1 MAILS
6 IEPEERRCFINNTIL
21 IWIITFLVE
30 VLLSSSGILGFLL
43 WRARRTQAR
52 LRGEL
57 EQLRSARPAQATEKP
72 IPELVSDTGHLSEEE
87 KSSTLDHDIT
97 KNLQSS
103 AKMEQSFEQLQEK
116 NEFLAKWLDTLEMHV
131 IESGMNE
138 QKILTLQ
145 RMLQDAR
152 GELATLRQTN
162 IYLQQH
168 QQEKDILLRK
178 SADELRVSARQR
190 AMHQATIKE
199 LRATNAELMAQNTEL
214 KEKVLAELKAKVS
227 APSPEVNDNHE
238 QQALKQEI
246 HRLQTKLTEQ
256 ETAYHQLQKDYN
268 TLSIEYQRLFDSFQ
282 QS

>member
-1 MAILS
+1 MVSPSTEL
-6 IEPEERRCFINNTIL
+6 EERRCFMNNSML

-30 VLLSSSGILGFLL
+30 VLLLSSGILGYLL

-52 LRGEL
+52 LRVEL
-57 EQLRSARPAQATEKP
+57 EQLRSTRYSPATEQP
-72 IPELVSDTGHLSEEE
+72 IPEPLSDNMRRLEEE
-87 KSSTLDHDIT
+87 KSNTLDHDIT

-103 AKMEQSFEQLQEK
+103 PKMEQSFEQLQEK
-116 NEFLAKWLDTLEMHV
+116 NEFLVKWLDTLEMHV
-131 IESGMNE
+131 MESGMTE

-152 GELATLRQTN
+152 GELATLRQIN
-162 IYLQQH
+162 IHLQQH
-168 QQEKDILLRK
+168 QHEKDILLRK
-178 SADELRVSARQR
+178 SADELRASARQR
-190 AMHQATIKE
+190 AIHQATIKE
-199 LRATNAELMAQNTEL
+199 LQATNAGLMAQNTEL
-214 KEKVLAELKAKVS
+214 KEKVLAELKTKMS
-227 APSPEVNDNHE
+227 ASSPPVNDDHE